1 LKTEQVLLLP
11 RLYKRGSDIL
21 VSIINLRGI
30 ILVKLRSY
38 VGRSFEEFDL
48 FYSRTGKR
56 LFTGQL
62 IVNFYK
68 GAIGKIQVTKTL
80 KSKELGTSD
89 SETLYYMSL
98 VVLSL
103 RLVDHSILRRLDNRV
118 LIWRICTNINH
129 F

>member
-80 KSKELGTSD
+80 KSKELGTSV
-89 SETLYYMSL
+89 SETLYYMLL

>member
-1 LKTEQVLLLP
+1 MLLP
-11 RLYKRGSDIL
+11 GLYKRGSGTL
-21 VSIINLRGI
+21 VSIINLLGI

-62 IVNFYK
+62 IVNFHK

-89 SETLYYMSL
+89 SETLYYMLL

>member
-1 LKTEQVLLLP
+1 MLLP
-11 RLYKRGSDIL
+11 GLYKRGSDTL
-21 VSIINLRGI
+21 VSIINLLGI

-48 FYSRTGKR
+48 FCSRIGKR
-56 LFTGQL
+56 FFTGQL
-62 IVNFYK
+62 IVNFHK

-103 RLVDHSILRRLDNRV
+103 RLVDHRILRRLDNRV
-118 LIWRICTNINH
+118 LIWRNMYEH
-129 F
+129 

>member
-1 LKTEQVLLLP
+1 MEQVLLFP
-11 RLYKRGSDIL
+11 RLYKRGTDTL
-21 VSIINLRGI
+21 VSIIYLRGI
-30 ILVKLRSY
+30 ILVRLRSY

-68 GAIGKIQVTKTL
+68 GAIGKIQVTKIL
-80 KSKELGTSD
+80 KSNELGTSD
-89 SETLYYMSL
+89 SETLYYMLL

-103 RLVDHSILRRLDNRV
+103 RLVDHNILRRLDNRV

>member
-1 LKTEQVLLLP
+1 MLLP
-11 RLYKRGSDIL
+11 KLYKRSSDTL

-48 FYSRTGKR
+48 FYSRTRKR

>member
-1 LKTEQVLLLP
+1 MEQVLLLP
-11 RLYKRGSDIL
+11 GLYKRGSDIF
-21 VSIINLRGI
+21 VFIINLRGI
-30 ILVKLRSY
+30 ILVRLRSY

-68 GAIGKIQVTKTL
+68 GAIGKIQVTKIL

-98 VVLSL
+98 VVLSP
-103 RLVDHSILRRLDNRV
+103 RLVDRRILRRLDNRV